1 MIVSDKEKYEIWKQ
15 AYIAA
20 IGGLSAKSI
29 PDDDV
34 TLRAA
39 KIANKAVADFSHEM
53 SKKSF

>member
-1 MIVSDKEKYEIWKQ
+1 MVVSDKEKYEIWKQ

-34 TLRAA
+34 AFRAVR
-39 KIANKAVADFSHEM
+39 IANKAVAEFSNEM